1 MIDAK
6 KSIVLI
12 LAGLLFLVIPGGRA
26 EASGPDNFANCRLG
40 VGGVSNVS
48 GYDIEQLNM
57 GLYLDWQTSP
67 PTGLPAGVE
76 YIRTVRV
83 HQVKECG
90 AHCIGAY
97 TRPYTY
103 TVSPDLSTLANRVRS
118 APGSTWRIGNE
129 IERRDWSGG
138 GQDEITPELY
148 ATAFHQI
155 RQVIKAAD
163 PSARIA
169 MGSVILA
176 SPLRLAYLDRVW
188 NSYQSQYG
196 YSMGRDIDV
205 WVIHGF
211 LLREVRNSWGAE
223 IPAGFDNEDANPNN
237 NYDPL
242 AGFLYGADYSAVM
255 KAHHDLAYF
264 QEFIRAMRRW
274 MANHGERH
282 KPLLIGEYGVL
293 YTQEYGISPAQVKSY
308 LTGSFDYLLT
318 ASDPAIG
325 FPADENRLVQS
336 WIWYSLN
343 DMAWNGPLFDPGT
356 TRLSEFGATW
366 KNYVADPARPLAS
379 QPRLNLLAANLRT
392 EPAVASEAQ
401 IPATFILKA
410 DIANSGNRATTTGH
424 NIRVSFWDG
433 DPNKPGSSRIGD
445 VQILKDIAGCGRF
458 TTVAVEWP
466 NRPRGAHTWYVKV
479 EPVAG
484 ETNAGDNLASA
495 TALVASSII
504 YLPLVRTR

>member
-1 MIDAK
+1 MIYVK
-6 KSIVLI
+6 KSISLI
-12 LAGLLFLVIPGGRA
+12 LAGLLFLVILAGRVD
-26 EASGPDNFANCRLG
+26 ASGPNNFANCRLG

-83 HQVKECG
+83 HQVKDC
-90 AHCIGAY
+90 ATHCIGAY
-97 TRPYTY
+97 TQPYTY
-103 TVSPDLSTLANRVRS
+103 TVSPDLNTLADRVRS

-169 MGSVILA
+169 IGSVILA

-223 IPAGFDNEDANPNN
+223 IPAGFDNEDASPNN
-237 NYDPL
+237 NYDPW

-255 KAHHDLAYF
+255 KAHHNLAYF

-274 MANHGERH
+274 MAIHGERH
-282 KPLLIGEYGVL
+282 KPLLIGEYGIL
-293 YTQEYGISPAQVKSY
+293 YTQEYGISPSQVKSY
-308 LTGSFDYLLT
+308 LTGSFDYLFT

-325 FPADENRLVQS
+325 FPADENRLVQG

-343 DMAWNGPLFDPGT
+343 DMSWNGPLFDPGT
-356 TRLSEFGATW
+356 TSLSEFGTTW
-366 KNYVADPARPLAS
+366 ENYVANPAKPLAS
-379 QPRLNLLAANLRT
+379 QPRLNLLAANLRA

-401 IPATFILKA
+401 VPVTFTLKA
-410 DIANSGNRATTTGH
+410 DVANSGNGATSTGH
-424 NIRVSFWDG
+424 NIQVSFWDG
-433 DPNKPGSSRIGD
+433 DPNQPGSSRIGD
-445 VQILKDIAGCGRF
+445 VQTLNDIAGCGRF
-458 TTVAVEWP
+458 TTITVEWP
-466 NRPRGAHTWYVKV
+466 DRPKGAHTWYVKV
-479 EPVAG
+479 EPIPG
-484 ETNAGDNLASA
+484 ETNTADNFASA

-504 YLPLVRTR
+504 YLPLIETR